1 VEIQIIFHYQL
12 FPTTLSTLDL
22 RCISTSAICV
32 CRSFMAFITRK
43 NEAVAA
49 FESRD
54 IERSISAHLL
64 PPLPAEHEEPTLA
77 QGKYAK
83 PFVFGAL
90 DGLATIFALVAG
102 SVGADL
108 AAESL
113 LAVGVGNLIAG
124 ALGMG
129 IGEYVSSK
137 ADRDVALR
145 EEARERW
152 EVENNAEG
160 EVYEMV
166 QIYESKGVATED
178 AIVVARILSK
188 YPKFWVEHMML
199 TEIGMLPADE
209 NESPALSGLVMF
221 LSFVIF
227 GSVPLLSYYLLSF
240 GGIRPFTIAT
250 LSSVFTLFVL
260 GAIKS
265 RFVSKP
271 ALTGGFVMVL
281 QGGLCAFSA
290 YCLGDMINS
299 LLSS

>member
-1 VEIQIIFHYQL
+1 MSFKSRKQE
-12 FPTTLSTLDL
+12 
-22 RCISTSAICV
+22 AI
-32 CRSFMAFITRK
+32 
-43 NEAVAA
+43 AA
-49 FESRD
+49 FQAGD

-64 PPLPAEHEEPTLA
+64 PPLPQAHEEPTLS
-77 QGKYAK
+77 QGRYAK

-108 AAESL
+108 ASGSL

-160 EVYEMV
+160 EVYEMI
-166 QIYESKGVATED
+166 QIYESKGLSSED
-178 AIVVARILSK
+178 ALLVARTLSK
-188 YPKFWVEHMML
+188 YPKFWIEHMML
-199 TEIGMLPADE
+199 TEIGMLPADDDD
-209 NESPALSGLVMF
+209 SPALSGLVMF
-221 LSFVIF
+221 VAFVLF

-240 GGIRPFTIAT
+240 GGMRPFTIAII
-250 LSSVFTLFVL
+250 SSVFTLFLL

-271 ALTGGFVMVL
+271 AIVGGLTMVI

-299 LLSS
+299 LISS

>member
-1 VEIQIIFHYQL
+1 
-12 FPTTLSTLDL
+12 
-22 RCISTSAICV
+22 
-32 CRSFMAFITRK
+32 
-43 NEAVAA
+43 
-49 FESRD
+49 
-54 IERSISAHLL
+54 
-64 PPLPAEHEEPTLA
+64 
-77 QGKYAK
+77 
-83 PFVFGAL
+83 VFGAL

-108 AAESL
+108 AAGSL

-145 EEARERW
+145 EEAREKW

-160 EVYEMV
+160 EVYEMI
-166 QIYESKGVATED
+166 QIYESKGLSRDDAT
-178 AIVVARILSK
+178 VVARILSK
-188 YPKFWVEHMML
+188 YPKFWIEHMML

-209 NESPALSGLVMF
+209 NESPFLSGLVMF
-221 LSFVIF
+221 VSFVMF
-227 GSVPLLSYYLLSF
+227 GSVPLLSFYLLSF
-240 GGIRPFTIAT
+240 GEMRPFTIAT
-250 LSSVFTLFVL
+250 LSSIVTLFVL

-271 ALTGGFVMVL
+271 ALAGGAVMVL

-290 YCLGDMINS
+290 YCLGDLINS

>member
-1 VEIQIIFHYQL
+1 MSYKIRKEE
-12 FPTTLSTLDL
+12 
-22 RCISTSAICV
+22 AI
-32 CRSFMAFITRK
+32 
-43 NEAVAA
+43 AA
-49 FESRD
+49 FKAGD
-54 IERSISAHLL
+54 IERSMSAHLL
-64 PPLPAEHEEPTLA
+64 PPVPQSHDEPTLA
-77 QGKYAK
+77 QGRYAK

-108 AAESL
+108 AAHSL

-152 EVENNAEG
+152 EVENHAEG
-160 EVYEMV
+160 EVYEMI
-166 QIYESKGVATED
+166 QIYESKGLSSED
-178 AIVVARILSK
+178 AVVVARTLSK
-188 YPKFWVEHMML
+188 YPKFWIEHMML
-199 TEIGMLPADE
+199 TEIGILPPDE
-209 NESPALSGLVMF
+209 NDSPALSGFVMF
-221 LSFVIF
+221 VSFVLF
-227 GSVPLLSYYLLSF
+227 GSVPLLSYYLLAI
-240 GGIRPFTIAT
+240 GGLQPFTIAT
-250 LSSVFTLFVL
+250 MSSVCTLFVL

-271 ALTGGFVMVL
+271 AVSGGLTMVL

-290 YCLGDMINS
+290 YCLGDIINGLIS
-299 LLSS
+299 A

>member
-1 VEIQIIFHYQL
+1 MLIDLLCLKRFL
-12 FPTTLSTLDL
+12 LD
-22 RCISTSAICV
+22 
-32 CRSFMAFITRK
+32 TRK
-43 NEAVAA
+43 MTYNARSREARAA
-49 FESRD
+49 FEAGD
-54 IERSISAHLL
+54 LERSMSAHLL
-64 PPLPAEHEEPTLA
+64 PPIPTTHEEPTLT
-77 QGKYAK
+77 QGRYAK

-108 AAESL
+108 AAGSL

-145 EEARERW
+145 EEAREKW

-160 EVYEMV
+160 EVFEMI
-166 QIYESKGVATED
+166 QIYESKGLSTED
-178 AIVVARILSK
+178 ATIVARILSK

-209 NESPALSGLVMF
+209 NDSPLTSGLVMF
-221 LSFVIF
+221 ISFVMF

-240 GGIRPFTIAT
+240 GGMKPFTIASI
-250 LSSVFTLFVL
+250 SSIVTLFIL

-265 RFVSKP
+265 QFVSKP
-271 ALTGGFVMVL
+271 ALTGGFTMVL
-281 QGGLCAFSA
+281 QGGLCALSA
-290 YCLGDMINS
+290 YCLGDVINS
-299 LLSS
+299 IISS

>member
-1 VEIQIIFHYQL
+1 MFHISFRFIVG
-12 FPTTLSTLDL
+12 FPRRIL
-22 RCISTSAICV
+22 RIVDS
-32 CRSFMAFITRK
+32 RSMSFNTRAK
-43 NEAVAA
+43 EARTA
-49 FESRD
+49 FETGD
-54 IERSISAHLL
+54 LERSMSAHLL
-64 PPLPAEHEEPTLA
+64 PPIPTTHEEPTLT
-77 QGKYAK
+77 QGRYAK

-108 AAESL
+108 AAGSL

-145 EEARERW
+145 EEAREKW

-160 EVYEMV
+160 EVFEMI
-166 QIYESKGVATED
+166 QIYESKGLSTED
-178 AIVVARILSK
+178 ATIVARILSK

-209 NESPALSGLVMF
+209 NDSPLTSGLVMF
-221 LSFVIF
+221 ISFVMF

-240 GGIRPFTIAT
+240 GGMKPFTIASI
-250 LSSVFTLFVL
+250 SSIVTLFIL

-265 RFVSKP
+265 QFVSKP
-271 ALTGGFVMVL
+271 PLTGGVTMVL
-281 QGGLCAFSA
+281 QGGLCAVSA
-290 YCLGDMINS
+290 YCLGDVINGII
-299 LLSS
+299 SS